1 LDCPGKLA
9 YAGGSPAPEY
19 IMLSLLLI
27 VLPIFALIAAGWATR
42 KAGIFGDQAA
52 SELNRFVVYLA
63 LPALLFDI
71 MAKARWAEI
80 WQPGYIG
87 AFGLGALLM
96 FVAGMALRLRPSHP
110 LPDAAVDGLN
120 AAYANIGFIGF
131 PLAATTL
138 GKAALAPT
146 LIATIFTVCVLF
158 AGALVLI
165 EVGSQAQKHPLRVV
179 VHVGRSLAKNPL
191 LIAPALGAIFM
202 AAGIDV
208 PAPLDKFMTLLGGAA
223 SPCALVAMGLFLAQP
238 RTEKVNATGAVA
250 LLVGLKLLGQP
261 LATWALALWVF
272 HLPMPLTHAAV
283 LMATLPTGTG
293 PFMAAQHYRRDA
305 AVTSQVVLTS
315 TILSVATIT
324 LYLSIISR

>member
-1 LDCPGKLA
+1 
-9 YAGGSPAPEY
+9 
-19 IMLSLLLI
+19 MLSLLFI
-27 VLPIFALIAAGWATR
+27 VLPIFALIAAGWVTCR
-42 KAGIFGDQAA
+42 AGIFGDQAA

-71 MAKARWAEI
+71 MAKAHWADI

-87 AFGLGALLM
+87 AFGIGAALVFGAAML
-96 FVAGMALRLRPSHP
+96 LRLRPNHP

-131 PLAATTL
+131 PLAAATL
-138 GKAALAPT
+138 GKASLAPT
-146 LIATIFTVCVLF
+146 LIATIFTVCILF

-165 EVGSQAQKHPLRVV
+165 EVGSQAQKHPLRVI

-202 AAGIDV
+202 ATGIEV
-208 PAPLDKFMTLLGGAA
+208 PGPIDKFMTLLGGAA

-238 RTEKVNATGAVA
+238 REEKVNATGAIA

-261 LATWALALWVF
+261 VATWALAVWVF
-272 HLPMPLTHAAV
+272 HLPTPLTHAAV

-305 AVTSQVVLTS
+305 ALTSQVVLIS

-324 LYLSIISR
+324 LYLHFIS